1 MDSQNGG
8 RKGLRDIGWF
18 PIFGAR
24 FRIKCLIQSVTKVF
38 SLELIDI

>member
-1 MDSQNGG
+1 MGA
-8 RKGLRDIGWF
+8 RRDLGAFGWF